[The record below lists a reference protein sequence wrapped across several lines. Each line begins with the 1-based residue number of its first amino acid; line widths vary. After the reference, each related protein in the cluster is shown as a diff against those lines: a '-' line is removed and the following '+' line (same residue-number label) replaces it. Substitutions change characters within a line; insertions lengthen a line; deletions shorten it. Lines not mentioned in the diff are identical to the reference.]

1 MASIASEVIRE
12 IRENPEVRE
21 EVRRLILTDE
31 LLAMPALLARVDAR
45 QDQMAALL
53 VQQGERL
60 DRVDARQ
67 DRMEETQAQMA
78 ALLARMDA
86 RQDRTD
92 ARQDRTEARQDRT
105 EARQDRMEETQ
116 GRMDARQDRME
127 ETQAQIVELLAR
139 MDARQ
144 DRMEDD
150 LGGIKGSVV
159 EARAQRRM
167 MSLAPARLGLRN
179 AEVVVGPAAPSEALE
194 RFSDACRNAG
204 ASAEQLDRLVKTD
217 LIIRAQKGA
226 GDDSRRVYLAVEVA
240 YRLDEEDIGRVSESM
255 AVLSDLAPRSTE
267 PDAEVMGAIY
277 GVRIDVVDQGMAVGR
292 GVAVFQEELPQ

>member
-31 LLAMPALLARVDAR
+31 LLAMPALLARVDTR

-179 AEVVVGPAAPSEALE
+179 AEVVVGPMAPSEALE

>member
-31 LLAMPALLARVDAR
+31 LLAMPALLARVDTR

-179 AEVVVGPAAPSEALE
+179 AEVVVGPMAPSEALE
-194 RFSDACRNAG
+194 QFSDACRNAG
-204 ASAEQLDRLVKTD
+204 ASDEQLDRLVKTD